1 MRKIATIR
9 NIEDIN
15 KLKRLGIDCVLIG
28 EKNFSSSI
36 EMLFNLSE
44 INEIVKHCHD
54 LNMEVIV
61 CLNRLYFDDDLNK
74 LSECINELV
83 RLNVDYIEYT
93 DPCVY
98 MICSGLNC
106 LNKLIYNPD
115 ALMCNNRD
123 IQTYLDLSINSVV
136 ISKEITI
143 DEIEYI
149 SNNTNGKLQLH
160 VFGNIRM
167 SYTKRRLISNY
178 LSELNKDIAINN
190 SYEVTLIESTRTGVM
205 PIIEDDYSTSVYSDF
220 VMCGLLEIKK
230 IKDMNIDSIRFDGIF
245 LKQSIFFDVIEVFNQ
260 VISNEIDEEVA
271 FKMLCEKYSDL
282 NITDGYLNTKTN
294 LVK

>member
-15 KLKRLGIDCVLIG
+15 KLKTLGINCVLIG

-36 EMLFNLSE
+36 EMLFELSE
-44 INEIVKHCHD
+44 INEIVKHSHE

-61 CLNRLYFDDDLNK
+61 CLNRLYFDNDLEK
-74 LSECINELV
+74 LSECIKELIKD
-83 RLNVDYIEYT
+83 NVDYIEYT

-98 MICSGLNC
+98 MICSSLNC
-106 LNKLIYNPD
+106 VNKLIYNPD

-136 ISKEITI
+136 ISKEITL

-149 SNNTNGKLQLH
+149 SKNVIGKLQLH

-167 SYTKRRLISNY
+167 AYTKRSLVTNY
-178 LSELNKDIAINN
+178 LNELK
-190 SYEVTLIESTRTGVM
+190 
-205 PIIEDDYSTSVYSDF
+205 PI
-220 VMCGLLEIKK
+220 LLEVL
-230 IKDMNIDSIRFDGIF
+230 SVSFEELF
-245 LKQSIFFDVIEVFNQ
+245 LFEMQ
-260 VISNEIDEEVA
+260 A
-271 FKMLCEKYSDL
+271 RGYSE
-282 NITDGYLNTKTN
+282 
-294 LVK
+294 

>member
-44 INEIVKHCHD
+44 INEIVKHSHD

>member
-15 KLKRLGIDCVLIG
+15 KLKALGIDCVLIG

-36 EMLFNLSE
+36 EMLFTLSE
-44 INEIVKHCHD
+44 INEIVKYSHD

-74 LSECINELV
+74 LSECISELV

-106 LNKLIYNPD
+106 VNKLIYNPD

-149 SNNTNGKLQLH
+149 ANNTNGKLQLH

-178 LSELNKDIAINN
+178 LSELNKDIVVNN
-190 SYEVTLIESTRTGVM
+190 SYDVTLIESTRTGVM

-230 IKDMNIDSIRFDGIF
+230 IKHMNIDSIRFDGIF

-260 VISNEIDEEVA
+260 VIDNEIDEEAA

>member
-15 KLKRLGIDCVLIG
+15 KLKALGIDCVLIG

-36 EMLFNLSE
+36 EMLFTLSE
-44 INEIVKHCHD
+44 INEIVKYSHD
-54 LNMEVIV
+54 LNMDVIV

-74 LSECINELV
+74 LSECISELV

-106 LNKLIYNPD
+106 VNKLIYNPD

-149 SNNTNGKLQLH
+149 ANNTNGKLQLH

-178 LSELNKDIAINN
+178 LSELNKDIVVNN
-190 SYEVTLIESTRTGVM
+190 SYDVTLIESTRTGVM

-260 VISNEIDEEVA
+260 VIDNEIDEEAA